1 MAQLPGENFPPEQVI
16 AAAQE
21 NNLPSIS
28 YTYVEPTIF
37 SEYALDT
44 MKLARNAGLKN
55 IWVSNGFM
63 SSECQQ
69 MIFPFL
75 DADNIDIKS
84 FSDEFYKNYCG
95 GRLQAVLDTAI
106 AAKKAGIWL
115 EITTLIIPTLSDDKK
130 MLKEIAEFIVKEL
143 GKETPWHISRFFGD
157 ISWKL
162 KHLPPTPL
170 ATLKMTYNLAKEAG
184 LLYVYVGNAPGTTL
198 ENTLCPQCG
207 ALCIERHGYDIIR
220 YDKSGKC
227 PQCSTTL
234 NIL

>member
-1 MAQLPGENFPPEQVI
+1 LPLLAVILPAPTVRITAFRRSQKNGAAVPGENFPPEQVI

-63 SSECQQ
+63 SSECRQ

-84 FSDEFYKNYCG
+84 FPMNFIKITAAAACKQCWIQ
-95 GRLQAVLDTAI
+95 RLRQ
-106 AAKKAGIWL
+106 KK
-115 EITTLIIPTLSDDKK
+115 P
-130 MLKEIAEFIVKEL
+130 V
-143 GKETPWHISRFFGD
+143 FG
-157 ISWKL
+157 WKSPRSL
-162 KHLPPTPL
+162 FQH
-170 ATLKMTYNLAKEAG
+170 
-184 LLYVYVGNAPGTTL
+184 
-198 ENTLCPQCG
+198 
-207 ALCIERHGYDIIR
+207 
-220 YDKSGKC
+220 
-227 PQCSTTL
+227 
-234 NIL
+234 